1 VGGYPLFKR
10 TWNFEK
16 AKEKEV
22 VEGDAWT
29 LEVSYSKIAAYAAG
43 HFPSPAQRVAFA
55 AEIWDESEAPVEPH
69 SFVQSL
75 PIASTLVQLSNTSA
89 WLPQVVAITSD
100 V

>member
-1 VGGYPLFKR
+1 M
-10 TWNFEK
+10 
-16 AKEKEV
+16 
-22 VEGDAWT
+22 EGDAWT
-29 LEVSYSKIAAYAAG
+29 LEFSYSKIAAYAAG

-55 AEIWDESEAPVEPH
+55 AEIWDEAEEPVEPH
-69 SFVQSL
+69 SFVQGL